1 METIAV
7 QVHPL
12 HPMLIR
18 QHIMQQQQQQQQQQS
33 LTNDA
38 VDASFVLRPSLAFD
52 TAIVAKLAAAG
63 VSAENNC
70 ELGL

>member
-18 QHIMQQQQQQQQQQS
+18 QHFMQQQQQQQQQS